1 LQRIQRKRNCE
12 KERKNLEAIN
22 EKHYLCNPNE
32 KGEARKGRRGGKGR
46 EKERFAGAKIRSRK

>member
-12 KERKNLEAIN
+12 KGRKNFEAID

-32 KGEARKGRRGGKGR
+32 KEEARKERRGR
-46 EKERFAGAKIRSRK
+46 KEERGGGECESKNRK